1 MAVISESQQLPIIEI
16 EYFDL
21 STVITDRD
29 RSGVRLC
36 AHRFKLSLVSCLNDS
51 IGFVLVHV
59 PESQSAV
66 DTATAA
72 NQSVLSC
79 DI

>member
-1 MAVISESQQLPIIEI
+1 MAVIGESQQLPIIEI

-21 STVITDRD
+21 SAIITDRD

-51 IGFVLVHV
+51 IGFLLVHV
-59 PESQSAV
+59 PESQPPVVSAS
-66 DTATAA
+66 AA
-72 NQSVLSC
+72 DQSVLGC